1 MPKKVYAKSNLDSKS
16 MCRLCCSIIDPKHC
30 KNLYNK
36 ASVNVLASAELL
48 YGGKLLRGDSLPH
61 LVCRPCERR
70 LDNFMKFKNMICD
83 NQDSMMRQKRCIEL
97 SPSAPTA
104 DEKSAKTDTL
114 IRGKSSQSR
123 PSLSSS
129 FETYDLPTYIAQGIR
144 YILILY
150 KIIISSTSSRELSF
164 YNILN
169 LKLYII
175 FGS

>member
-1 MPKKVYAKSNLDSKS
+1 MQYILKDRGSHIQIANMAQRKETPKKVYAKSNLDSKS

-123 PSLSSS
+123 RSLSSS
-129 FETYDLPTYIAQGIR
+129 FETYDLPLEPTLPKVYA
-144 YILILY
+144 
-150 KIIISSTSSRELSF
+150 
-164 YNILN
+164 
-169 LKLYII
+169 I
-175 FGS
+175 F

>member
-1 MPKKVYAKSNLDSKS
+1 MQYILKNRGSHIQIANMAQRKETPKKVYAKSNLDSKS

-114 IRGKSSQSR
+114 IRGKSSQR
-123 PSLSSS
+123 SLSSS
-129 FETYDLPTYIAQGIR
+129 FETYDLPLEPTLPKVYA
-144 YILILY
+144 
-150 KIIISSTSSRELSF
+150 
-164 YNILN
+164 
-169 LKLYII
+169 I
-175 FGS
+175 FTV